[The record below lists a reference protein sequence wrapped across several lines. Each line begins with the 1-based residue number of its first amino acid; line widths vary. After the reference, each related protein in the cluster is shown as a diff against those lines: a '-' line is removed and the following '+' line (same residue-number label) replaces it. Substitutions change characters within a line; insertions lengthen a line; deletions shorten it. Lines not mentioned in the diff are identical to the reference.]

1 MKKDG
6 VVTRWGLHTSV
17 AGGWGEMLRRAQLM
31 RETAAQ
37 VFVKSNRRWEMPDL
51 EEGEAEAFLAGQQK
65 QDLWVC
71 SHAGYLINVAGSTE
85 TRKRSIQALAEEI
98 ERAEV
103 LGLRAVV
110 VHCGSRGEREAGE
123 ARRMAIAGF
132 REALER
138 SKTKRVLLALE
149 NSAGQGSSLARTIG
163 EWGELVGGLPKGRRA
178 ACFDTA
184 HAFAAGYDLRSTEG
198 REKLRGEFLREIGV
212 EYLAVIHAN
221 DSKTECGSGVDRHEH
236 LGRGQIGVNGLRAF
250 LRNESWVGIP
260 RIGELPPGEKEDR
273 ENLAFLR
280 GCCSTT

>member
-1 MKKDG
+1 
-6 VVTRWGLHTSV
+6 
-17 AGGWGEMLRRAQLM
+17 MLRRADLM
-31 RETAAQ
+31 GETAAQ
-37 VFVKSNRRWEMPDL
+37 VFVKSNRRWEMPKL
-51 EEGEAEAFLAGQQK
+51 EEGEAEAFQLGQQK

-71 SHAGYLINVAGSTE
+71 SHAGYLINVAGSDE
-85 TRKRSIQALAEEI
+85 TRNRSIQALAEEI

-138 SKTKRVLLALE
+138 SKTKKVLLALE
-149 NSAGQGSSLARTIG
+149 NSAGQGSSLARDFG

-178 ACFDTA
+178 ACLDTA
-184 HAFAAGYDLRSTEG
+184 HSFAAGYDLRSIEG
-198 REKLRGEFLREIGV
+198 RDRLRNDVLSEIGA

-221 DSKTECGSGVDRHEH
+221 DSKTDCGSGVDRHEH
-236 LGRGQIGVNGLRAF
+236 LGRGKIGANGLRAF
-250 LRNESWVGIP
+250 LRDESWVGIP